1 MKKILASGLTRNEP
15 SSQPEKFKVHIIS
28 KQCSDDDDF
37 FCKDG
42 EKCGEWK
49 CPIARSE
56 FSQCVLELSRPELAH
71 FNPNQKVK
79 RSCQCHSNTMG
90 FRLFTGCKWKSD
102 NFEPRT
108 TTTTTTT
115 TTTAP
120 MTTSTTTSPSTA
132 TITTS
137 STKATTER
145 ENSRDLLFDIELE
158 EFEENE
164 EDQNLPQISSDHE
177 EIFIVEFASCGREIP
192 ALARLTC
199 NMFSSSRACSVT
211 CPNIFETN
219 SCECHNGHCFWEQPF
234 NRACFE
240 RQKGLSSFEI
250 RGAAHPETRE
260 RPSFPVFDAP
270 SKTTE
275 DGVYVQAFD
284 LFQQMQ
290 RMMYE
295 SGYFNIFVN

>member
-1 MKKILASGLTRNEP
+1 MKKILASSLTKNEP

-28 KQCSDDDDF
+28 KQCSNDDDF

-71 FNPNQKVK
+71 FNLNQKVK

-102 NFEPRT
+102 DFEPRT
-108 TTTTTTT
+108 TTRTTTTT
-115 TTTAP
+115 SIT
-120 MTTSTTTSPSTA
+120 TTSTTTST
-132 TITTS
+132 TITTTTR
-137 STKATTER
+137 STPKSTTEG
-145 ENSRDLLFDIELE
+145 ESYPYLLFDLEME
-158 EFEENE
+158 EFEEIE
-164 EDQNLPQISSDHE
+164 EDDKMPQISSDHD
-177 EIFIVEFASCGREIP
+177 EIFIDEFSRCGREIP

-199 NMFSSSRACSVT
+199 NMFSSSRVCSVT

-219 SCECHNGHCFWEQPF
+219 NCECQNGHCFWELPF

-240 RQKGLSSFEI
+240 RQKELSIFEI
-250 RGAAHPETRE
+250 RGAAHPEMRE
-260 RPSFPVFDAP
+260 KPSFPVFDAP